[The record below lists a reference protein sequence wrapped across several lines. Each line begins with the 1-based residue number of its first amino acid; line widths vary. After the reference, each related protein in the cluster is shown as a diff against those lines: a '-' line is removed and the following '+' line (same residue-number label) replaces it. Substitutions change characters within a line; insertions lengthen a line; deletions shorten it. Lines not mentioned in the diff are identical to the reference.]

1 MKNELY
7 DGNDESLAKFAEL
20 LSKYSTDTKEQE
32 YQVLDLAYDLF
43 VMLQNL
49 ANNHNAMKA
58 KILNILEPKGE

>member
-7 DGNDESLAKFAEL
+7 DGDDKSLAKFAEL

-58 KILNILEPKGE
+58 KILNLVKDK